1 MPHFCCAGE
10 CENSSDK
17 RPDISFHG
25 LPLDNKALLK
35 TWITKMRRNPNYFN
49 VNKHVK
55 ICSEH
60 FSPEDFIIP
69 DAKKRRLKRDAVPSI
84 FAWSEESPEPV
95 ARSAVEKLN
104 TSRQEEEEATD
115 TASEGEGEETLS
127 LSGLTLTSRK
137 TQTQEDDFCDEI
149 TDISHRIPCLHSF
162 SVYHLLSKCTT
173 RSKEEKLF
181 THFTGFNSYV
191 DFMNV
196 LKFLLPNLDRKNLI
210 YWDSEAG
217 KSSVIDIEKLFDE
230 GETEGENDGFER
242 ESTMTRPSAH
252 KLSVEDEFLMFLMKL
267 RMGLSNIDLAE
278 RFCVSEST
286 VNNVNLTWVN
296 FVYIV
301 IGSLKIWPHRDIII
315 KHSPE
320 EFIQNYP
327 NNIVI
332 VDATELKI
340 QVPSSLQ
347 KHSESY
353 SSYKS
358 HTTFKSLIG
367 VDPNGGIMFVSQLF
381 EGSISDKQIV
391 QRSGFLETV
400 KQKVQCGELK
410 EGDAIMADKGFDI
423 GDDLAK
429 VKLRLNIPPFLRD
442 KVGFEEHDVIKTQT
456 IARHRIHVER
466 AIGKVRRFKIFHS
479 VIPVSMFGSI
489 NQIWSVACFLSN
501 FLNPVLSEDEISP
514 KT

>member
-1 MPHFCCAGE
+1 MPHFCCAGQ
-10 CENSSDK
+10 CENNSDK

-35 TWITKMRRNPNYFN
+35 TWITKMRRHPNYFN

-60 FSPEDFIIP
+60 FRPEDFINP
-69 DAKKRRLKRDAVPSI
+69 EAKKRRLKRDVVPSI
-84 FAWSEESPEPV
+84 FAWSEESPETV

-115 TASEGEGEETLS
+115 TASEGEGEETFT

-137 TQTQEDDFCDEI
+137 TQTQEDDSCDEI
-149 TDISHRIPCLHSF
+149 TDISHRIPCLHSV

-173 RSKEEKLF
+173 LAKEELF

-210 YWDSEAG
+210 YRGSEAG

-252 KLSVEDEFLMFLMKL
+252 KLSVEDEFLMLLMKL

-286 VNNVNLTWVN
+286 VNDINLTWVN
-296 FVYIV
+296 FVYTV

-320 EFIQNYP
+320 ESIKKYP

-347 KHSESY
+347 KHSET
-353 SSYKS
+353 YKS

-391 QRSGFLETV
+391 LRSGFLETV

-429 VKLRLNIPPFLRD
+429 VKLKLNIPPFLRD
-442 KVGFEEHDVIKTQT
+442 KVGFEEDDVIKTQT
-456 IARHRIHVER
+456 D
-466 AIGKVRRFKIFHS
+466 S
-479 VIPVSMFGSI
+479 
-489 NQIWSVACFLSN
+489 L
-501 FLNPVLSEDEISP
+501 L
-514 KT
+514 

>member
-1 MPHFCCAGE
+1 
-10 CENSSDK
+10 
-17 RPDISFHG
+17 
-25 LPLDNKALLK
+25 
-35 TWITKMRRNPNYFN
+35 MRRNPNYFN
-49 VNKHVK
+49 VNKHLK

-60 FSPEDFIIP
+60 FNPEDFINP
-69 DAKKRRLKRDAVPSI
+69 KAKKRRLKHEAVSSI
-84 FAWSEESPEPV
+84 FAWSEESPGTV

-115 TASEGEGEETLS
+115 MASEGEGEETFT
-127 LSGLTLTSRK
+127 LSGLTLTSHK
-137 TQTQEDDFCDEI
+137 TQMQEDVFCDEI

-162 SVYHLLSKCTT
+162 SVYHLLSKCISLT
-173 RSKEEKLF
+173 KEEKLF
-181 THFTGFNSYV
+181 IHFAGFNSYV

-210 YWDSEAG
+210 YWGSKAG
-217 KSSVIDIEKLFDE
+217 KSSMIDIEKLFDE

-242 ESTMTRPSAH
+242 GSTMTRPSAH
-252 KLSVEDEFLMFLMKL
+252 KLSVEDKFLMLLMKL

-286 VNNVNLTWVN
+286 VNNINLTWVN

-320 EFIQNYP
+320 EFIKKYP

-332 VDATELKI
+332 VDATEI

-347 KHSESY
+347 KHSETY
-353 SSYKS
+353 STYKF
-358 HTTFKSLIG
+358 HTTLKSLIG

-381 EGSISDKQIV
+381 EGSIFDKQIV
-391 QRSGFLETV
+391 LRSGFLETV
-400 KQKVQCGELK
+400 KQKVQCGEIK
-410 EGDAIMADKGFDI
+410 VGDAIMADKGFDI

-429 VKLRLNIPPFLRD
+429 VELKLNIPPFLRD
-442 KVGFEEHDVIKTQT
+442 KVGFEEDDVIKTQT
-456 IARHRIHVER
+456 IAGNHIHVER
-466 AIGKVRRFKIFHS
+466 AIGKVRRFKLFHS
-479 VIPVSMFGSI
+479 VIPVSAFGSI

-501 FLNPVLSEDEISP
+501 FLNPVLPKDEISP